1 MAKTVILAH
10 DLGTTGDKA
19 VAIDLH
25 RGLLA
30 SAFVPYETFRP
41 FPAGAEQ
48 DASEWWRAVCQ
59 ASQAV
64 LASGA
69 FSPADLAGVVFSGQM
84 MGCLPVDRRG
94 QPLRRA
100 IIWADQRAVQEA
112 SELLERV
119 GLPQVYQ
126 ITGHRV
132 GPAYSGPKIAWLRR
146 HEPDVYA
153 KTYKFLQAKDFV
165 VHRLTGAWVT
175 DFSDAGGTGVFD
187 LVSKEW
193 ASPLLRALE
202 IEEEK
207 LPDPVPSTTVVGA
220 VTQPA
225 SRATGIPEGTPVVI
239 GGGDGVCATA
249 GAGLVGAGEG
259 YVYLGASAWVAA
271 LARTPC
277 LDPQMRTF
285 TWVYLD
291 PTWYSPNGTMH
302 NAGAALDW
310 VRELFHVEDFSL
322 LEKEAESSPP
332 GAGGVLF
339 LPHLRGERS
348 PFWNPLARGVF
359 VGLSFHTHRSHI
371 FRAALEGVALNL
383 KAIAVALEENR
394 VQLSRVRL
402 IGGGAR
408 SSLWAQIIADALGRP
423 VELVAQPQEATA
435 IGAAAAGTVGVGL
448 VSDLA
453 CAVRNLVQVREE
465 VRPQHKEIYEFL
477 YPLYLEAYGN
487 LSLLWPKFAE
497 FSREANVKGGND
509 GI

>member
-19 VAIDLH
+19 VAIDLR

-30 SAFVPYETFRP
+30 SAFVPYETVRP

-48 DASEWWRAVCQ
+48 DAEDWWRAVCQ

-69 FSPADLAGVVFSGQM
+69 FAPTDLAGVVFSGQM
-84 MGCLPVDRRG
+84 MGCLPVDKQGR
-94 QPLRRA
+94 PLRRA

-112 SELLERV
+112 TELLERV
-119 GLPQVYQ
+119 GIVQVYK

-153 KTYKFLQAKDFV
+153 RTYKFLQAKDFV
-165 VHRLTGAWVT
+165 VHCLAGTWAT
-175 DFSDAGGTGVFD
+175 DLSDAGGTGLLD
-187 LVSKEW
+187 LTSKEW
-193 ASPLLRALE
+193 SPLLLRALE
-202 IEEEK
+202 IEGEK
-207 LPDPVPSTTVVGA
+207 LPDPVPSTTVVGE
-220 VTQPA
+220 VTKQA

-249 GAGLVGAGEG
+249 GAGLMGEGEG

-271 LARTPC
+271 LAKTPC

-291 PTWYSPNGTMH
+291 PAWYSPNGTMH
-302 NAGAALDW
+302 NAGAAVDW
-310 VRELFHVEDFSL
+310 VRELFGVEDFAVF
-322 LEKEAESSPP
+322 EREAGRSPP
-332 GAGGVLF
+332 GAEGLLF

-359 VGLSFHTHRSHI
+359 IGLSFHIDRSHI
-371 FRAALEGVALNL
+371 FRAAFEGIALNL
-383 KAIAVALEENR
+383 KAIAKALAENQ
-394 VQLSRVRL
+394 VQLMRVRL

-408 SSLWAQIIADALGRP
+408 SFLWAQIIADALGCP

-435 IGAAAAGTVGVGL
+435 IGAAAAGAVGVGL

-453 CAVRNLVQVREE
+453 HAVKDLVQVREQ
-465 VRPQHKEIYEFL
+465 VSPKHKEIYEFL
-477 YPLYLEAYGN
+477 YPLYLEAYRN
-487 LSLLWPKFAE
+487 LSPLWPNFAD
-497 FSREANVKGGND
+497 FSRKTNMEGGD
-509 GI
+509 HGI